1 MARFSKILCPI
12 DFSDF
17 STKAYAYA
25 ESLARHYQADLIVLH
40 VMQGLTTVYPYYGF
54 AEAYGAMEAGLTE
67 LRENASRELAGFLK
81 EHAHERVKY
90 EQVMLEGG
98 VTDSILSLAGEKK
111 ADLIVMGTHGRHGLD
126 HALIGSVTEKVLRKA
141 LCPVLVVM
149 KTTHDFVAPDAP
161 DADPVHLQRIL
172 HGTDFSEN
180 SARALQF
187 ALSLAME
194 YNAEL
199 TLLHVLD
206 GLPEGK
212 SLEEETQRLIAAMT
226 HDLPE
231 DAKDWCTLKTIVRVG
246 RPYQEIIQL
255 GLESGADLITL
266 GVRGRNALDL
276 AIFGSTTHRVI
287 QRGSCPVLAVHT

>member
-1 MARFSKILCPI
+1 MERFSKILCPI
-12 DFSDF
+12 DFSEF

-25 ESLARHYQADLIVLH
+25 ESLARHYQAELFVQH

-67 LRENASRELAGFLK
+67 LRENATKELAAFLK
-81 EHAHERVKY
+81 KHGHEGVKR
-90 EQVMLEGG
+90 EQVMVEGG
-98 VTDSILSLAGEKK
+98 VTDSILSLAAEKK

-126 HALIGSVTEKVLRKA
+126 HALLGSVTEKVLRKA
-141 LCPVLVVM
+141 ACPVLVVK
-149 KTTHDFVAPDAP
+149 KTSRDFVAPDSP
-161 DADPVHLQRIL
+161 NSDPVRLQKIV
-172 HGTDFSEN
+172 HGTDFSGN
-180 SARALQF
+180 SARALRY

-226 HDLPE
+226 RDLPAE
-231 DAKDWCTLKTIVRVG
+231 TKDWCTLKTVVRVG

-255 GLESGADLITL
+255 SLDSGADLITL

-276 AIFGSTTHRVI
+276 VIYGSTTHRVI
-287 QRGSCPVLAVHT
+287 QRGSCPVLAVHS